1 LVLFSTIFIV
11 GRVFGLLREIHSF
24 RKILIMKTTNFNRS
38 FFASFAGVAI
48 AGTLL
53 LSACDKD
60 KDDTKAPNAK
70 YTISGAASGAQEVPA
85 VTTTAT
91 GNLTGSYDTV
101 SKQLIYSINWTGL
114 SGDASMAH
122 FHGPALAG
130 EDAPPIETVSIVT
143 NGMAGI
149 AADTITASAVL
160 HTALLAGKVYYN
172 IHTVANPGGEIRG
185 QVNVSQ

>member
-1 LVLFSTIFIV
+1 
-11 GRVFGLLREIHSF
+11 
-24 RKILIMKTTNFNRS
+24 MKTKS
-38 FFASFAGVAI
+38 FKHGFFTALGGLAL

-60 KDDTKAPNAK
+60 DDDDGKMNSKAK

-101 SKQLIYSINWTGL
+101 SKKLIYSISWTGL
-114 SGDASMAH
+114 SGDASVAH
-122 FHGPALAG
+122 FHGPALPG
-130 EDAPPIETVSIVT
+130 ESASPLQDLTIVT
-143 NGMAGI
+143 NGMAGM
-149 AADTITASAVL
+149 ATDTITASADL
-160 HTALLAGKVYYN
+160 HTALLTGKVYYN
-172 IHTVANPGGEIRG
+172 IHTAANPNGEIRG

>member
-1 LVLFSTIFIV
+1 MAI
-11 GRVFGLLREIHSF
+11 
-24 RKILIMKTTNFNRS
+24 
-38 FFASFAGVAI
+38 AGVAI
-48 AGTLL
+48 AGTFL

-60 KDDTKAPNAK
+60 DDDKMTPNAK

-114 SGDASMAH
+114 SGDVTVAH

-130 EDAPPIETVSIVT
+130 ESASPLQDLTIVT
-143 NGMAGI
+143 NGMAGV
-149 AADTITASAVL
+149 ATDTITASADL

-172 IHTVANPGGEIRG
+172 VHTLTNPDGEIRG

>member
-1 LVLFSTIFIV
+1 MET
-11 GRVFGLLREIHSF
+11 
-24 RKILIMKTTNFNRS
+24 KNFKRR
-38 FFASFAGVAI
+38 FLAPLASVAL

-53 LSACDKD
+53 LSACDKND
-60 KDDTKAPNAK
+60 DDIKDTNAK
-70 YTISGAASGAQEVPA
+70 YSISGAASGAQEVPA
-85 VTTTAT
+85 VTTSAT
-91 GNLTGSYDTV
+91 GNLTGSYDTL

-114 SGDASMAH
+114 SGDVSMAH

-130 EDAPPIETVSIVT
+130 EDASPIETLSIVT

-149 AADTITASAVL
+149 AKDTITASATL
-160 HTALLAGKVYYN
+160 HSALMAGKVYYN

>member
-1 LVLFSTIFIV
+1 MET
-11 GRVFGLLREIHSF
+11 
-24 RKILIMKTTNFNRS
+24 KNFKRR
-38 FFASFAGVAI
+38 FLAPLASVAL

-53 LSACDKD
+53 LSACDKND
-60 KDDTKAPNAK
+60 DDDIKDTNAK
-70 YTISGAASGAQEVPA
+70 YSISGAASGAQEVPA
-85 VTTTAT
+85 VTTSAT
-91 GNLTGSYDTV
+91 GNLNGSYDTL

-114 SGDASMAH
+114 SGDVSMAH

-130 EDAPPIETVSIVT
+130 EDASPIETLSIVT

-149 AADTITASAVL
+149 AKDTITASATL
-160 HTALLAGKVYYN
+160 HSALMAGKVYYN

>member
-1 LVLFSTIFIV
+1 
-11 GRVFGLLREIHSF
+11 
-24 RKILIMKTTNFNRS
+24 MKTKNFNRS
-38 FFASFAGVAI
+38 FFASMAGVAI

-53 LSACDKD
+53 LSACDKN

-70 YTISGAASGAQEVPA
+70 YSISGAASGAQEVPA
-85 VTTTAT
+85 VTTSAT
-91 GNLTGSYDTV
+91 GSLTGSYDTL
-101 SKQLIYSINWTGL
+101 SKQLIYSISWTGI

-130 EDAPPIETVSIVT
+130 ESAVALEPLTIVT
-143 NGMAGI
+143 NGLSGI
-149 AADTITASAVL
+149 ASDTITASAAL

-172 IHTVANPGGEIRG
+172 VHTVANPDGEIRG